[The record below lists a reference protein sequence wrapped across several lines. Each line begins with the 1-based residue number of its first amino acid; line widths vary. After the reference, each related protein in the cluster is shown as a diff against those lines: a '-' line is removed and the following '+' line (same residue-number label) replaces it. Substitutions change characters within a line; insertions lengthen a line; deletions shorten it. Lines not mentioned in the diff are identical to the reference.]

1 MFTARALKQKNIV
14 EYLLYMWQV
23 EDLIRAA
30 GGDIGT
36 IARKVI
42 ALYRPTPGQ
51 EKELTRWY
59 GDLADMMRSEGV
71 MQSGHLQ
78 ICKNVIIQL
87 TDLHLQLLRSPK
99 HPAYAAAYY
108 RALPFIVELRAKSPS
123 PAGETPELE
132 TCFEALYGVL
142 LLRLQKKEISEGTA
156 KAMEAVSAFVSMLA
170 NYYDKDK
177 KGELKLDD

>member
-1 MFTARALKQKNIV
+1 MLTARALKQKNIV

-59 GDLADMMRSEGV
+59 GELADMMRSEGV

-132 TCFEALYGVL
+132 TCFQALYGII
-142 LLRLQKKEISEGTA
+142 LLRMQQKEITPGTRQAAEIIAALLDQLAGYYRKDREGTL
-156 KAMEAVSAFVSMLA
+156 EI
-170 NYYDKDK
+170 D
-177 KGELKLDD
+177 

>member
-42 ALYRPTPGQ
+42 ALYCPTPGQ

-59 GDLADMMRSEGV
+59 GELADMMRSEGV

-123 PAGETPELE
+123 PAGGTPELE
-132 TCFEALYGVL
+132 TCFQALYGII
-142 LLRLQKKEISEGTA
+142 LLRMQQKEITPGTRQAAEIIAALLDQLAGYYRKDREGTL
-156 KAMEAVSAFVSMLA
+156 ET
-170 NYYDKDK
+170 D
-177 KGELKLDD
+177 

>member
-59 GDLADMMRSEGV
+59 GELADMMRSEGV

-132 TCFEALYGVL
+132 TCFQALYGII
-142 LLRLQKKEISEGTA
+142 LLRMQQKEITPGTRQAAEIIAALLDQLAGYYRKDREGTL
-156 KAMEAVSAFVSMLA
+156 EI
-170 NYYDKDK
+170 D
-177 KGELKLDD
+177 

>member
-132 TCFEALYGVL
+132 TCFQALYGII
-142 LLRLQKKEISEGTA
+142 LLRMQQKEITPGTRQAAEIIAALLDQLAGYYRKDREGTL
-156 KAMEAVSAFVSMLA
+156 EI
-170 NYYDKDK
+170 D
-177 KGELKLDD
+177 

>member
-1 MFTARALKQKNIV
+1 MFTARALKQKNSV

-59 GDLADMMRSEGV
+59 GELADMMRSEGV

-132 TCFEALYGVL
+132 TCFQALYGII
-142 LLRLQKKEISEGTA
+142 LLRMQQKEITPGTRQAAEIIAALLDQLAGYYRKDREGTL
-156 KAMEAVSAFVSMLA
+156 EI
-170 NYYDKDK
+170 D
-177 KGELKLDD
+177 

>member
-59 GDLADMMRSEGV
+59 GELADMMRSEGV

-108 RALPFIVELRAKSPS
+108 RALPFILELRAKSPS

-132 TCFEALYGVL
+132 TCFQALYGII
-142 LLRLQKKEISEGTA
+142 LLRMQQKEITPGTRQAAEIIAALLDQLAGYYRKDREGTL
-156 KAMEAVSAFVSMLA
+156 EI
-170 NYYDKDK
+170 
-177 KGELKLDD
+177 G

>member
-59 GDLADMMRSEGV
+59 GELADMMRSESV

-132 TCFEALYGVL
+132 TCFQALYGII
-142 LLRLQKKEISEGTA
+142 LLRMQQKEITPGTRQAAEIIAALLDQLAGYYRKDREGTL
-156 KAMEAVSAFVSMLA
+156 EI
-170 NYYDKDK
+170 D
-177 KGELKLDD
+177 

>member
-59 GDLADMMRSEGV
+59 GELADMMRSEGV

-132 TCFEALYGVL
+132 TCFQALYGII
-142 LLRLQKKEISEGTA
+142 LLRMQQKEITPGTRQAAEIIAALLDQLAGYYRKDREGTL
-156 KAMEAVSAFVSMLA
+156 ET
-170 NYYDKDK
+170 D
-177 KGELKLDD
+177 

>member
-59 GDLADMMRSEGV
+59 GELADMMRSEGV

-108 RALPFIVELRAKSPS
+108 RALPFILELRAKSPS

-132 TCFEALYGVL
+132 TCFQALYGII
-142 LLRLQKKEISEGTA
+142 LLRMQQKEITPGTRQAAEIIAALLDQLAGYYRKDREGTL
-156 KAMEAVSAFVSMLA
+156 EI
-170 NYYDKDK
+170 D
-177 KGELKLDD
+177 

>member
-36 IARKVI
+36 IARKVV

-59 GDLADMMRSEGV
+59 GELADMMRSEGV

-132 TCFEALYGVL
+132 TCFQALYGII
-142 LLRLQKKEISEGTA
+142 LLRMQQKEITPGTRQAAEIIAALLDQLAGYYRKDREGTL
-156 KAMEAVSAFVSMLA
+156 EI
-170 NYYDKDK
+170 D
-177 KGELKLDD
+177 

>member
-51 EKELTRWY
+51 EKDLTRWY
-59 GDLADMMRSEGV
+59 GELADMMRSEGV

-132 TCFEALYGVL
+132 TCFQALYGII
-142 LLRLQKKEISEGTA
+142 LLRMQQKEITPGTRQAAEIIAALLDQLAGYYRKDREGTL
-156 KAMEAVSAFVSMLA
+156 EI
-170 NYYDKDK
+170 D
-177 KGELKLDD
+177 